1 MKKQINDV
9 DCMINA
15 FDYIIYTVDCV
26 IKSDDL
32 ISIIGFW
39 RFLKG
44 RGGKYCLKEKW
55 IAFVS
60 LNKCTASF
68 VG

>member
-1 MKKQINDV
+1 MKKQINNV

-15 FDYIIYTVDCV
+15 FDYIIHTVDCV

-39 RFLKG
+39 RF
-44 RGGKYCLKEKW
+44 
-55 IAFVS
+55 
-60 LNKCTASF
+60 
-68 VG
+68 